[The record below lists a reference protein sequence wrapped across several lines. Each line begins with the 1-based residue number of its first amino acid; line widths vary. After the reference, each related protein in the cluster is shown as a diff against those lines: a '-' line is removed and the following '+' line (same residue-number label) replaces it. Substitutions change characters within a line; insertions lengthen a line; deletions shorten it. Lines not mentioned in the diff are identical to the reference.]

1 MQKRNIL
8 FLSSWYPNRIK
19 PTHGNFVFQHAFAA
33 SQYHNVNLL
42 YVCLDDQLK
51 GGTELVKSKNPF
63 PSTIAYIPKSTIPII
78 GFIWNYMRIIL
89 CYFQL
94 VREVKNEGF
103 HPELI
108 HANVVYPIGIVARLL
123 SIRHKIPYIITE
135 HWTCYHQEVYPRPS
149 KLQMFFTRL
158 VANKAALI
166 LPVSEDL
173 AQAMRSKGIHSD
185 MSVVY
190 NVIDT
195 CLFVPGNPNNRN
207 GNQLIH
213 VSSLDPIQKN
223 PSLLFR
229 AFSELIMW
237 KPELQLH
244 IVSDGDFSFFKE
256 EIIQLKIDRQIVFHG
271 MLEAKEIAAQL
282 QNSDLFVLTSR
293 FETFGVV
300 LIEAISCGL
309 PVVATNVGGVKE
321 VVPKEHGQLVPSEN
335 LEALVSAIKEQLSRL
350 NKYNTNEMHHRATE
364 NFSYQAIGKRFT
376 AIYEAIIL
384 KHGS

>member
-51 GGTELVKSKNPF
+51 GGIELVKSKNPF

-195 CLFVPGNPNNRN
+195 CLFVPGNPNNRK

-256 EIIQLKIDRQIVFHG
+256 EIIQLKIDQQIVFHG

>member
-51 GGTELVKSKNPF
+51 GGIELVKSKNPF

-123 SIRHKIPYIITE
+123 SIRNKIPYIITE

-195 CLFVPGNPNNRN
+195 CLFVPGNPNNRK

>member
-51 GGTELVKSKNPF
+51 GGIELVKSKNPF

>member
-51 GGTELVKSKNPF
+51 GGIELVKSKNPF

-195 CLFVPGNPNNRN
+195 CLFVPGNPNNRK